1 MTRGRRCTLAR
12 PLHQTDEVGGD
23 RHYGHDEGQGDVSP
37 PCPFGV
43 GRAAVIE
50 LGVQHLLHTGDVD
63 LGNVIAARIEPIE
76 TGAHP
81 RPAGA
86 LERYSVGKVCDPVS
100 SITAILEIGRGRLV
114 GHAS

>member
-1 MTRGRRCTLAR
+1 QEGGDVLRAR

-43 GRAAVIE
+43 SRAAVIE

-76 TGAHP
+76 TGAYP

-86 LERYSVGKVCDPVS
+86 GGTVLRGQGLRSGVLHNSNSRNQLWK
-100 SITAILEIGRGRLV
+100 IGWARQ
-114 GHAS
+114 